1 MASRE
6 SDQAASLRK
15 LASPTRVVTF
25 ASGGIG
31 TGYTTLLANI
41 VVELVSQTDWK
52 VLIFS
57 TRGDYKLNN
66 ISNLYEII
74 GASEPYDL
82 ESPSDNVIKIR
93 STRYNNLDTFSV
105 LDNLSLVDRDVSEI
119 HKLEVQFKEF
129 AKEYDLVVMELGHI
143 DEYKDKFS
151 QLSNEFITVTTTEKD
166 ARTKCY
172 ALIKNAFDVNEQI
185 DVKLI
190 VNMVGSDSV
199 EFNRV
204 GEGIQKVVRQ
214 FLEKDIE
221 LLDSVPM
228 SADVP
233 TASRHDMPFVEKFPD
248 CDVTV
253 SIRHIVTKLQE
264 NHEEYK
270 TTLVKLGALLVS
282 QLNLT

>member
-1 MASRE
+1 MVSRE

-25 ASGGIG
+25 ASGGVG
-31 TGYTTLLANI
+31 LGYTTLLANI
-41 VVELVSQTDWK
+41 VVELVSQTNWK

-57 TRGDYKLNN
+57 TREDYKLNN

-74 GASEPYDL
+74 GASESHEL
-82 ESPSDNVIKIR
+82 ESPSEDIIKIR

-105 LDNLSLVDRDVSEI
+105 LDNLALLNKDVSEI

-129 AKEYDLVVMELGHI
+129 AKEYDLVVMELGHV
-143 DEYKDKFS
+143 DEYKDRFS
-151 QLSNEFITVTTTEKD
+151 QLSSEFVTVTTSEKD

-172 ALIKNAFDVNEQI
+172 SLIKNAFDEKEQI

-190 VNMVGSDSV
+190 VNMVGDESV
-199 EFNRV
+199 EFHQV
-204 GEGIQKVVRQ
+204 GKGIQKVVKQ
-214 FLEKDIE
+214 FLEKDVE
-221 LLDSVPM
+221 LLGSVPM

-233 TASRHDMPFVEKFPD
+233 TASRHDMPFVEKLPD
-248 CDVTV
+248 SDVAV
-253 SIRHIVTKLQE
+253 AIRDIATKLQI

-270 TTLVKLGALLVS
+270 TTLVKLGALLVR
-282 QLNLT
+282 QFA